1 MPADAKTALR
11 HRAEKAKPPTFSL
24 ADLCFAQTYPFFDS
38 PTAHDKPIKPLPFRL
53 IARCLSI
60 HMTSAI

>member
-11 HRAEKAKPPTFSL
+11 HNAEKGTPTFAL
-24 ADLCFAQTYPFFDS
+24 TDLCFAQTYPFFDS
-38 PTAHDKPIKPLPFRL
+38 PTAPDKPIKPLPFRL
-53 IARCLSI
+53 AARCLSM

>member
-1 MPADAKTALR
+1 MPADAKTELDT
-11 HRAEKAKPPTFSL
+11 KPKREPQHAPLT
-24 ADLCFAQTYPFFDS
+24 DLCFAQTYPFFDS

-53 IARCLSI
+53 IARCLSM

>member
-11 HRAEKAKPPTFSL
+11 HNAEKGTPTFAL
-24 ADLCFAQTYPFFDS
+24 TDLRFAQTYPFFDS
-38 PTAHDKPIKPLPFRL
+38 PTAPDKPIKPPTFRL
-53 IARCLSI
+53 TARCLSI